1 MTDWA
6 FFTMIVQADHAPL
19 ARELAAALSPAGVG
33 MFTSGLVPAGSAPG
47 TEPTHF
53 ISTGKIDAQFGPLLQ
68 DAEALYSAGIAAGV
82 LCSLAQVQALV
93 DSSDVSQE
101 QPFSAM
107 ARLGVE
113 LQQPV
118 EEIA

>member
-53 ISTGKIDAQFGPLLQ
+53 ISTGKIDAQFGPLLK
-68 DAEALYSAGIAAGV
+68 DANALHGAGTQAGV
-82 LCSLAQVQALV
+82 ACDLADVQALV
-93 DSSDVSQE
+93 DTADVTDE
-101 QPFSAM
+101 PPFDAM
-107 ARLGVE
+107 GRLGLE

-118 EEIA
+118 EELG